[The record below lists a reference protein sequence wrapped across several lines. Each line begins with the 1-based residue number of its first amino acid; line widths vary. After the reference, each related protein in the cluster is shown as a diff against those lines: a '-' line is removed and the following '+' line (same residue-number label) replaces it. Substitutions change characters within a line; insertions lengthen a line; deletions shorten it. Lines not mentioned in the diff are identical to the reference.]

1 MQVGKCS
8 KFCHPTSPGEQMVI
22 EFQNKRTDH
31 WALVQELILTVAY
44 GVITEPTFVVMPMTA

>member
-1 MQVGKCS
+1 VGKCS